1 MYKDFLIKAVKNKFK
16 KGIQY
21 TQIIMILIVGSPIH
35 IKNTME
41 LCTMKGFYA
50 FWEVLGFYPEGV

>member
-1 MYKDFLIKAVKNKFK
+1 
-16 KGIQY
+16 
-21 TQIIMILIVGSPIH
+21 MILIVGSPIY
-35 IKNTME
+35 IKHTME